1 MDEQAA
7 NQAVD
12 RLVEKYRVRCLWFL
26 RSDFYPSTR
35 EERLRVL
42 RYIEQQGDLEAFRQ
56 AASLRRWFSHD
67 SSATSA
73 DS

>member
-1 MDEQAA
+1 MDEQTA
-7 NQAVD
+7 NQSVD
-12 RLVEKYRVRCLWFL
+12 RLVDEYRVRCLRFL
-26 RSDFYPSTR
+26 RPDFYPLTR

-42 RYIEQQGDLEAFRQ
+42 RYIEQQGDLEAFRR
-56 AASLRRWFSHD
+56 AASLRQWFSHD